1 MAFELKSPA
10 FSAST
15 RIPKAHTGEGKDAS
29 PALNWADAPAGTK
42 SFVLIMDDPDAPVG
56 LWIHWVMYDI
66 PGTVHSLP
74 EGLAKIESLPDG
86 AKQGLCWA
94 VRDEDCD
101 RVGYYGPLPPPG
113 KPHRYFFKLYALD
126 AVLNLPPKAAKGQVA
141 AAMKG
146 RILGEAQLI
155 GIYER

>member
-1 MAFELKSPA
+1 MSGGFRGGGGRSILE
-10 FSAST
+10 
-15 RIPKAHTGEGKDAS
+15 DAL
-29 PALNWADAPAGTK
+29 LN
-42 SFVLIMDDPDAPVG
+42 
-56 LWIHWVMYDI
+56 
-66 PGTVHSLP
+66 
-74 EGLAKIESLPDG
+74 E
-86 AKQGLCWA
+86 
-94 VRDEDCD
+94 
-101 RVGYYGPLPPPG
+101 RVGYHGPMPPPG